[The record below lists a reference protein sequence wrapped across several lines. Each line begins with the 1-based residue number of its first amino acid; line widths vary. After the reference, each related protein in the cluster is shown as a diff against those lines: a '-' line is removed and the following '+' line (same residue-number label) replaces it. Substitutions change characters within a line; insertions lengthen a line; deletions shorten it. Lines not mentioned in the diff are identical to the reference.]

1 MYKRQRLGG
10 DEFLV
15 LCRLTKPDIH
25 IEIAEA
31 ILAELARSFRI
42 DQEEFSI
49 SASIGITESPRDG
62 NDALAL
68 IQNADAAMYDLSLIH
83 I

>member
-1 MYKRQRLGG
+1 MLGHNVGDRLLCAVAERLWAAVGNRGLSARLGG

-25 IEIAEA
+25 IE
-31 ILAELARSFRI
+31 
-42 DQEEFSI
+42 
-49 SASIGITESPRDG
+49 
-62 NDALAL
+62 
-68 IQNADAAMYDLSLIH
+68 LSLIH